1 MKNRNNPNEPK
12 PNADD
17 EDFPDGDFSSADSAD
32 TDIADADGNP
42 PRPTGSLPGI
52 AAIAVWLLLEALIG
66 VAGVFKGQF
75 SGHSTRLAVLAIA
88 TLLAIASLGLM
99 QLKRWGWALAL
110 GAAFLSSS
118 YGLYC
123 IVRFHQS
130 QYWVLTLV
138 NFVFFF
144 YLIRPEILRRLK

>member
-1 MKNRNNPNEPK
+1 MNNPNNPNNPHEPK
-12 PNADD
+12 QNADD
-17 EDFPDGDFSSADSAD
+17 EDFSDGDFSGA
-32 TDIADADGNP
+32 DIADAGGNA

-75 SGHSTRLAVLAIA
+75 QGHSTRLAVLAIA

-144 YLIRPEILRRLK
+144 YLIRPQILRRLR

>member
-1 MKNRNNPNEPK
+1 MTKSNEPDQSGI
-12 PNADD
+12 NSQVA
-17 EDFPDGDFSSADSAD
+17 PD
-32 TDIADADGNP
+32 NE

-52 AAIAVWLLLEALIG
+52 AAIVLWMLAEVLIG
-66 VAGVFKGQF
+66 VAGVFTGRFK
-75 SGHSTRLAVLAIA
+75 GHSTRIAVLTIT
-88 TLLAIASLGLM
+88 TLLAFASLGLM
-99 QLKRWGWALAL
+99 RLQRWGWALAL

>member
-1 MKNRNNPNEPK
+1 MTDRDEENLNVTGADVPGANSLDANGNAPK
-12 PNADD
+12 
-17 EDFPDGDFSSADSAD
+17 S
-32 TDIADADGNP
+32 I
-42 PRPTGSLPGI
+42 GSLPGI

-66 VAGVFKGQF
+66 VAGVLKGQF
-75 SGHSTRLAVLAIA
+75 SGHSTRMAVLAIA

-110 GAAFLSSS
+110 GAAFLSSI
-118 YGLYC
+118 YGLYS

-130 QYWVLTLV
+130 QSWVLTLV

-144 YLIRPEILRRLK
+144 YLIRPEILRRLR